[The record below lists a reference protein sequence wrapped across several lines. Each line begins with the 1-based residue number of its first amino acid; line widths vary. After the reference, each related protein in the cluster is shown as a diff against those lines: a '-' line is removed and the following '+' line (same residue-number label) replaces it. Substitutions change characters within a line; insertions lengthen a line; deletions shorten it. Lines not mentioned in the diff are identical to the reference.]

1 MTTNT
6 ELPAAPVAPPLG
18 VTRIASSSFTKPL
31 ASVEDELIEPVI
43 VEVTVVLAAWAEVR
57 LTVPPVI
64 LVPLLDQ
71 VSTALEVASAAP
83 RVQPIL
89 VILPRNGARIAAGGG
104 PPALVLTSNLVSTTL
119 GGG

>member
-6 ELPAAPVAPPLG
+6 ELPAPPVAPPLG

-31 ASVEDELIEPVI
+31 ASVEDELMEPVI

-64 LVPLLDQ
+64 LVPLVDQ
-71 VSTALEVASAAP
+71 VRIALDVASAAP
-83 RVQPIL
+83 IAQPIL
-89 VILPRNGARIAAGGG
+89 TILPRNGARIAAGVE
-104 PPALVLTSNLVSTTL
+104 PLAVMDTST
-119 GGG
+119 